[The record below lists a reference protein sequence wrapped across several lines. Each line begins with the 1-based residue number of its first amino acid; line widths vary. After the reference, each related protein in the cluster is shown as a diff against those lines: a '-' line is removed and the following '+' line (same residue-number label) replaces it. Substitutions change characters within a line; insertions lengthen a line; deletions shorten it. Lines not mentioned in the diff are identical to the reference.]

1 MWRNTSV
8 RSSSAGVS
16 ARRAP
21 AICVVSVNVVDGGV
35 LSFFLF
41 FFSPHESKLTELR
54 DIALLHGC
62 VCACELMA
70 AEALH
75 FSSPRCS
82 NW

>member
-41 FFSPHESKLTELR
+41 FFSP
-54 DIALLHGC
+54 
-62 VCACELMA
+62 
-70 AEALH
+70 
-75 FSSPRCS
+75 P
-82 NW
+82 